1 MYSCGPCKLRHRVLK
16 HSAKFK
22 KIVMCN
28 LTFIRYGQCQ
38 CQFFCKSE
46 ACTIFKM
53 PQLNELQKS
62 IIIIR
67 TRLEEE
73 MSIRHMA
80 NEINV
85 DKNTILL
92 AKEKLRK
99 LKLLEKRDIVGI
111 LLILNVVLKL
121 YQSGREYQTLMKI
134 CV

>member
-1 MYSCGPCKLRHRVLK
+1 
-16 HSAKFK
+16 
-22 KIVMCN
+22 
-28 LTFIRYGQCQ
+28 
-38 CQFFCKSE
+38 
-46 ACTIFKM
+46 M

-73 MSIRHMA
+73 MSIRHMV

>member
-1 MYSCGPCKLRHRVLK
+1 
-16 HSAKFK
+16 
-22 KIVMCN
+22 MCN